1 MKTMSLL
8 TMLVMPVMLAAC
20 QPPQSRWMIERS
32 NSEALRPPAGKAL
45 LVVLRPE
52 KNPDL
57 RMTLFDEAGRFL
69 GQPIAKS
76 HYGVVIDP
84 GERMLFVQ
92 AGYALGLSV
101 KAAKL
106 NLAADKTY
114 FVFVGYRKGAFSKKL
129 DIMPLNS
136 RSKEWAKLSEWMS
149 RTKRYEADL
158 RGGQRHLE
166 ENPEDLQKKLS
177 MGWETW
183 NQLSGEE
190 RQARTSRAED
200 GV

>member
-1 MKTMSLL
+1 MSLL
-8 TMLVMPVMLAAC
+8 TMLVMPLMLAAC
-20 QPPQSRWMIERS
+20 QPPQSRWMIEQPS
-32 NSEALRPPAGKAL
+32 TEALRPPAGKSL

-57 RMTLFDEAGRFL
+57 RMTLFDETGRFL

-76 HYGVVIDP
+76 HYAVVVEP

-106 NLAADKTY
+106 NLAPDKTY
-114 FVFVGYRKGAFSKKL
+114 FVFVGYRKGAFTKKL

-136 RSKEWAKLSEWMS
+136 SSKEWGKISEWTR

-158 RGGQRHLE
+158 RGGQAHLE
-166 ENPEDLQKKLS
+166 ENPEDLKKKLS

-183 NQLSGEE
+183 NQLSSEE
-190 RQARTSRAED
+190 RHMRTSQAED